1 MGYPVMGESG
11 RIRIDGED
19 IRISRDGVIEAD
31 GVDVAT
37 LKVVLFEDPNQLKR
51 AADGLF
57 VDSGRAGLKK
67 ADEKNVQPGYLEMSN
82 ASVMKEM
89 VQMIDIQRSFELY
102 QKAIQTVSEQDR
114 LAVSRVG
121 RLA

>member
-1 MGYPVMGESG
+1 
-11 RIRIDGED
+11 
-19 IRISRDGVIEAD
+19 
-31 GVDVAT
+31 
-37 LKVVLFEDPNQLKR
+37 LKR

-67 ADEKNVQPGYLEMSN
+67 ADEKNVQSGYLEMSN

>member
-1 MGYPVMGESG
+1 
-11 RIRIDGED
+11 
-19 IRISRDGVIEAD
+19 
-31 GVDVAT
+31 
-37 LKVVLFEDPNQLKR
+37 
-51 AADGLF
+51 
-57 VDSGRAGLKK
+57 LKK